1 MEVHPTS
8 KAQRRGLDDFQEG
21 GENGKDKIILRFEAG
36 RYSNIKSNKKTKKG
50 W

>member
-1 MEVHPTS
+1 MEVHPTG

-21 GENGKDKIILRFEAG
+21 GENGKDQFFEAG
-36 RYSNIKSNKKTKKG
+36 RYSSIKSNKKTKKG